1 MVLPSWV
8 LWDRRGLGGHPPGLE
23 VLAVTAATAC
33 KATRQHDS
41 TPYVPMATA
50 GALWGVVAGA
60 VGAAMVCG
68 ATYV

>member
-8 LWDRRGLGGHPPGLE
+8 LWDRGGLGGLE

-50 GALWGVVAGA
+50 GALWGVVADA